1 MHDLNVHCNHGCHLL
16 RHLDV
21 TCPVQEEENEAE
33 DVEVPTEVL
42 DFFLISSPALHDIL
56 HIRYGI

>member
-1 MHDLNVHCNHGCHLL
+1 MV
-16 RHLDV
+16 V
-21 TCPVQEEENEAE
+21 TYQGTWMWRVQEEENEAE